1 MHGDVIFETHLH
13 KAEKTL
19 DLTGLKTAKT
29 EIKEAIKDISKRP
42 NPDITGAVQH
52 SIACLECVLQE
63 ITGNKKLM
71 L

>member
-52 SIACLECVLQE
+52 SIVCLECVLQE
-63 ITGNKKLM
+63 I
-71 L
+71 